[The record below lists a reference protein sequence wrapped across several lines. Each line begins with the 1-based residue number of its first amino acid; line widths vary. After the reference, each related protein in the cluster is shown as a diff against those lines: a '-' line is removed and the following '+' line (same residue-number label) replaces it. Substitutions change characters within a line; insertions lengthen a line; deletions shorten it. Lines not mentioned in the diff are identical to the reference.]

1 MASRKAVTLPRPVTL
16 TFDDM
21 ALLCHDDGP
30 PHTVKRHVAKI
41 LAKLHQRSRGEAVLH
56 AVRVGVLASQA
67 S

>member
-1 MASRKAVTLPRPVTL
+1 
-16 TFDDM
+16 M
-21 ALLCHDDGP
+21 ALMCHDDGA
-30 PHTVKRHVAKI
+30 PHTVKRHVANI